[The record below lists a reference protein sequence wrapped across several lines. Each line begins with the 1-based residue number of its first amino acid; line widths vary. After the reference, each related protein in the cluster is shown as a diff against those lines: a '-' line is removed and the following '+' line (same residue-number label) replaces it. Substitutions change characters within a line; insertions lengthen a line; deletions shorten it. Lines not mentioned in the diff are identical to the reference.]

1 MLRRIVRSA
10 FVALA
15 VVALMAPSLAAQT
28 PEAILER
35 YNKAVDPQNRVAS
48 LEGIKTSV
56 TMEMPAMGMS
66 MTINSAA
73 RRPNQII
80 VDTEIPGVGTMRQG
94 YDGATAWAMDPM
106 QGPRI
111 LTGMEAAALI
121 EGSSFNSMTRSPDLF
136 SAMAPAGAADVAG
149 DPATCV
155 KFTWKSGR
163 ETTDCFSNASGLLTR
178 TIAKQVTEAGEIEV
192 EMFMKDYR
200 NVNGMLVP
208 HLIQSSMMGM
218 QMIITTTSVDF
229 SAPAAAMFDVPVEI
243 KALRP

>member
-163 ETTDCFSNASGLLTR
+163 EPTDCFSNASGLLTR

-208 HLIQSSMMGM
+208 HLVQSSMMGM
-218 QMIITTTSVDF
+218 QMIITTTAVEF
-229 SAPAAAMFDVPVEI
+229 TAPAAAMFALPAEI
-243 KALRP
+243 KALKP

>member
-1 MLRRIVRSA
+1 MLRRIVHSV

-80 VDTEIPGVGTMRQG
+80 VDTEIPGVGNMRQG

-208 HLIQSSMMGM
+208 HLVQSSMMGM
-218 QMIITTTSVDF
+218 QMIITTTAVEF
-229 SAPAAAMFDVPVEI
+229 TAPAAAMFALPAEI
-243 KALRP
+243 KALKP